1 MNDKIISWNNL
12 KQYNTK
18 RDEVVAQKIQNTI
31 PAEDSYITY
40 VIKDA
45 DGNKKLYGTNFK
57 YNIVDTAITTAS
69 GTSIIDLKGGSVNIT
84 AATINSTVANIDILS
99 LKNTS
104 RKLNLY
110 CGTNSL
116 DYTQITDWILIADP
130 IDSRSSG
137 NAFLHG
143 TFTANSAKDFCWFKI
158 ETNIANIKSVNVN
171 LINYTLDTNTNTPI
185 VDWNNQFIYIGI
197 KGAINSKI
205 NFTCFF

>member
-1 MNDKIISWNNL
+1 MEGKIISWNNL

-45 DGNKKLYGTNFK
+45 DGNKKLYGTKFK
-57 YNIVDTAITTAS
+57 YNIANTAITTDS
-69 GTSIIDLKGGSVNIT
+69 GTSIIDLNGGSVNIT
-84 AATINSTVANIDILS
+84 AATINSAVANIDILS

-104 RKLNLY
+104 KKLNLY
-110 CGTNSL
+110 CGTNNI
-116 DYTQITDWILIADP
+116 DYNQITDWILIADP

-143 TFTANSAKDFCWFKI
+143 TFTANSVKDFCWFKI

-171 LINYTLDTNTNTPI
+171 LIDYTLDTNTNTPV
-185 VDWNNQFIYIGI
+185 VDWDNHFIYIGI